1 MSPHSLRLFA
11 STVSPTLHE
20 EREREE
26 AFVKHLCIKN
36 FLSLPLGYCYSI
48 FVFTLSLVGAI
59 ILVCILYISL
69 TSYTDVNIRDPYN
82 TSHTIGLNTTI
93 LLGCYDP
100 QIIDQV
106 DISNLDIID
115 SAVVYKTRGDRINV
129 YNKTLTNTSIFNS
142 TNYFRSPVPVSYFDR
157 YEPIYTAKDGGFMT
171 YSIRLI
177 NRNATRPTCAMR
189 MIVLKSEQDY
199 LSYTNAARDPND
211 PLPASYYAKACVAD
225 NGTYPFT
232 FQLEPNSFYYFVVEI
247 VENVIINVTASGSLS
262 VYLHPASDQ
271 DNHCT
276 LSASDP
282 NPCPIDINDRRS
294 RENDNQV
301 CIFGESRWGQEGK
314 VRLYITFMSRRV
326 YDAKYWGSSIA
337 VGVITLIILI
347 VLLVTVSICIC
358 HVVKRKKR
366 IRKAAQRNNKAKNL
380 HVV

>member
-1 MSPHSLRLFA
+1 MVML
-11 STVSPTLHE
+11 STISAIALVS
-20 EREREE
+20 
-26 AFVKHLCIKN
+26 
-36 FLSLPLGYCYSI
+36 
-48 FVFTLSLVGAI
+48 
-59 ILVCILYISL
+59 ILYVTL
-69 TSYTDVNIRDPYN
+69 TSYTDVNIRDPRN

-100 QIIDQV
+100 QITDQV
-106 DISNLDIID
+106 DISNLDTID
-115 SAVVYKTRGDRINV
+115 SAVVYKTLEDRINV
-129 YNKTLTNTSIFNS
+129 YNESLTNTSIFNS
-142 TNYFRSPVPVSYFDR
+142 SIYFYSPVPVSYFDQ

-199 LSYTNAARDPND
+199 LSYTNATRDPND
-211 PLPASYYAKACVAD
+211 PLPAGYYAKACVAD
-225 NGTYPFT
+225 NGTYSFT
-232 FQLEPNSFYYFVVEI
+232 FQLEPNSFYYFIVAI

-262 VYLHPASDQ
+262 AYSHPASDQ
-271 DNHCT
+271 DNRCT

-282 NPCPIDINDRRS
+282 NPCPIDINDRHS

-301 CIFGESRWGQEGK
+301 CIFGESRCGQEGK

-326 YDAKYWGSSIA
+326 YSAKYWGSSIA
-337 VGVITLIILI
+337 VGVITIIIMI

-366 IRKAAQRNNKAKNL
+366 IRKAAQRRSNAAQ
-380 HVV
+380 